1 MPLKFLLSVVSIPGT
16 RRNAHG
22 RPWPWPLSGL
32 DGKLVPVRR
41 LRSVS
46 HNFSVSLHYKPS
58 YTELSCELQISEF
71 SMSSV
76 GWYFTTFCRE
86 WLETIPVNIEISQV
100 CCVIRRLKPT
110 EPPPPLL
117 QHYAMTGS
125 FKRSWSGSGLLSV
138 SINVPM
144 AAVRW
149 GGCAMVIFTSNSWS
163 LGYLRSIYCGAL
175 R

>member
-16 RRNAHG
+16 RRIAHG

-76 GWYFTTFCRE
+76 GWYFNTFCRE
-86 WLETIPVNIEISQV
+86 WLETIPVNIEISQA
-100 CCVIRRLKPT
+100 CCVIRRLNQRN
-110 EPPPPLL
+110 LL
-117 QHYAMTGS
+117 LPYSNTTQWQAVSRDLGVAVACCQYRLMCL
-125 FKRSWSGSGLLSV
+125 WQLL
-138 SINVPM
+138 
-144 AAVRW
+144 
-149 GGCAMVIFTSNSWS
+149 GGVDVQ
-163 LGYLRSIYCGAL
+163 
-175 R
+175 